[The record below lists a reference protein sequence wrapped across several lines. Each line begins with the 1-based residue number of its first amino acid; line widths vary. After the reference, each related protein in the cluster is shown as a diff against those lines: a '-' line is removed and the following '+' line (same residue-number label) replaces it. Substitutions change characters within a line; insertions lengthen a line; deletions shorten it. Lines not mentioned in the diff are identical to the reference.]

1 MRFESKTLSAKALD
15 FNRKS
20 ETNTSSH
27 DLKNNVII
35 FLASIFFFFFLQ
47 MATGGGKHPHV
58 KGPLQVTKFFLEPS
72 GCKSSASPETR
83 SLLFT

>member
-35 FLASIFFFFFLQ
+35 FLASIFFFFFANGNRWGETSPCQ
-47 MATGGGKHPHV
+47 RT
-58 KGPLQVTKFFLEPS
+58 
-72 GCKSSASPETR
+72 SAGDKI
-83 SLLFT
+83 LFGAEWL

>member
-27 DLKNNVII
+27 DLKNNAII
-35 FLASIFFFFFLQ
+35 FLASIFFLQ
-47 MATGGGKHPHV
+47 MATGGKKHPHV
-58 KGPLQVTKFFLEPS
+58 KGSLQVTKFFLELS
-72 GCKSSASPETR
+72 VCKSSASPETR